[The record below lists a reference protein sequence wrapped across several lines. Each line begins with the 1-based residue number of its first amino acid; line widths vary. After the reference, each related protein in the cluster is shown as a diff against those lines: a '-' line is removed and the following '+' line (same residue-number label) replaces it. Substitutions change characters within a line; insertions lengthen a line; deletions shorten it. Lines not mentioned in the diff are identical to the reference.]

1 MTENVEPDKDLKR
14 MQTLLGLEL
23 DQQDQERVKAYIV
36 QAKQA
41 IMVYIRPYLEDNT
54 FPIELNYLVDQ
65 LSLAKYNKFH
75 SEGMNSISEEGLSMS
90 FNSNDLKD
98 YMPDI
103 QAWIDA
109 TGNDDS
115 QKGIAVGWY

>member
-75 SEGMNSISEEGLSMS
+75 NEGMNSVSEEGLSMS

-98 YMPDI
+98 CLPDI

-109 TGNDDS
+109 TGKDDS
-115 QKGIAVGWY
+115 TKGIAISW

>member
-65 LSLAKYNKFH
+65 LSLAKYNNFH
-75 SEGMNSISEEGLSMS
+75 NEGMNSVSEEGLSMS

-98 YMPDI
+98 CLPDI

-109 TGNDDS
+109 TGKDDS
-115 QKGIAVGWY
+115 TKGIAISW